1 MMNVPDRVP
10 AGEYTVVMQAFSEEV
25 YPDASGRE
33 TRIRDTVVLD
43 VTVDE
48 FHDMQI
54 SMDPTVDNAVKTSA
68 PGRVVR
74 FTFNITNN
82 GNVPDVPT
90 LNNHTAQRDGDTLLW
105 QELPT
110 MSPLDTWD
118 VSWFIMRQQSADLV
132 VEEPC
137 IVTDSTASSFPEDN
151 CIYLKDID
159 EWRLPEMAPY
169 ETITTVAAVQVGIDA
184 KLDTRNLGLKVVSKF
199 GDMENDGDHD
209 DSPAWDGE
217 NLDTNEF
224 IITLRLRAPNLEIFD
239 IIMPPSTS
247 SDVDSTIPIGIILQN
262 TGNVHARPTSRSC
275 CVNTTTPTTP
285 PPYVKYATTVAR
297 RSAWSCDKSLAP
309 CSPRTIRRTP
319 SKSSC
324 TCSTRLPL
332 EARAFMW
339 WLTR

>member
-110 MSPLDTWD
+110 MSPLDSWD

-137 IVTDSTASSFPEDN
+137 IVMDSTASSFPEDN
-151 CIYLKDID
+151 CIYLKDIN

-262 TGNVHARPTSRSC
+262 TGNVHATDIEIVLCEYDDANDAATMREIRDNGCEEEARGHATSRRR
-275 CVNTTTPTTP
+275 P
-285 PPYVKYATTVAR
+285 AR
-297 RSAWSCDKSLAP
+297 PGRFG
-309 CSPRTIRRTP
+309 RRQANRAVP
-319 SKSSC
+319 ALPGHRWKQG
-324 TCSTRLPL
+324 RLCGG
-332 EARAFMW
+332 
-339 WLTR
+339 